1 MHRPPRPEA
10 CAFRLILRH
19 TADRDFFAGELPPPQ
34 VLRLAP
40 QPLGGVGRG
49 TAVRCGGVSSGSR
62 PFRNG
67 GVYEYAAHQFQ
78 AKPQRAAKARCR
90 AQREGG
96 AF

>member
-1 MHRPPRPEA
+1 M
-10 CAFRLILRH
+10 
-19 TADRDFFAGELPPPQ
+19 
-34 VLRLAP
+34 LRLAP

-49 TAVRCGGVSSGSR
+49 TAVRCGGVSPGSR

-67 GVYEYAAHQFQ
+67 GVYENAAHQIL
-78 AKPQRAAKARCR
+78 AKPQRAVKARCR